1 MENPKHTKDLVNKS
15 LARFIVEELTREK
28 SYLEKRKQKLTIAHV
43 TDVEFNQREYSETI
57 MKLDWNQEMLN
68 KMEIVLEMADRYRD
82 QELPRGYTFNPT
94 LSGLNDPK
102 NR

>member
-15 LARFIVEELTREK
+15 LARFIVEELTREN

-43 TDVEFNQREYSETI
+43 TDVEFNQREYEETI
-57 MKLDWNQEMLN
+57 MKLNWNLEMLR

>member
-1 MENPKHTKDLVNKS
+1 MENQNHIKDLVNKS
-15 LARFIVEELTREK
+15 LARFIVEELTRENY
-28 SYLEKRKQKLTIAHV
+28 YLEKRKQKLTIAHV
-43 TDVEFNQREYSETI
+43 TDVEFNQMEYSETI
-57 MKLDWNQEMLN
+57 MKLNWNLEMLR

-94 LSGLNDPK
+94 LKGLNDPR